1 MSAVTLHNEVLPKTE
16 GTISAALVAAQS
28 EMPMIGFDADNPFFR
43 SRYASLGA
51 VISGTNP
58 VLKKHGLAIY
68 QVPTTDGCTVSLK
81 TTIMH
86 ASGQTLDGGT
96 LSLEI
101 GEVKGKALIQEIG
114 SIITYFRRYAWAS
127 VCGVYSDED
136 TDGNTSKQQHGEA
149 PDDSKPKKAVPTEK
163 TRLWALNKLQA
174 APGQPNRDIF
184 TAWLRFKGWG
194 QEPEQWDLKHVVA
207 SIAGLQALAQEI
219 AQWDIE
225 RHKPAD
231 DVPM

>member
-1 MSAVTLHNEVLPKTE
+1 MSDQNTVC
-16 GTISAALVAAQS
+16 AALVAAQA

-51 VISGTNP
+51 VISGTVP
-58 VLKKHGLAIY
+58 ILKKHGLAIY

-96 LSLEI
+96 LSMDI

-114 SIITYFRRYAWAS
+114 SIITYFRRYAWSS

-136 TDGNTSKQQHGEA
+136 TDGNTQKQQHGEA
-149 PDDSKPKKAVPTEK
+149 PDDHKPKVPEKADAT
-163 TRLWALNKLQA
+163 TRLRALNLLQS

-184 TAWLRFKGWG
+184 TAFLRQVKWVPPKGEPEDWALEHIPLTKKGLTLLG
-194 QEPEQWDLKHVVA
+194 QEVSA
-207 SIAGLQALAQEI
+207 
-219 AQWDIE
+219 WDIE

-231 DVPM
+231 EIPM